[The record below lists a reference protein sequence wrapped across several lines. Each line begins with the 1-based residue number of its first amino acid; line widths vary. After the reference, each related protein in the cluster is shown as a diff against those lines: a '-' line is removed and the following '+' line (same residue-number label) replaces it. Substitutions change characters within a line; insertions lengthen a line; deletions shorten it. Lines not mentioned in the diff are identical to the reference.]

1 MIKDIIK
8 YGEAEVLY
16 KNKKILSQKPKL
28 YNLFWETTLRCN
40 AQCKHCGS
48 KAGGK
53 NRNEDELTK
62 EEIQKALLDI
72 SKKYNAEEILINVTG
87 GEPLLR
93 EDVFEVMEY
102 AHKLKYMWG
111 MTTNGILID
120 EKIIEK
126 MKKTG
131 MSTISISIDGLEK
144 THDEFRNVK
153 GSYNKIIENIKK
165 IKEADFL
172 DFLQVTT
179 VVNRTNLNEIEQIY
193 DEIKK
198 LNIDSWRILTI
209 DPIGRAK
216 ENKELLLKPEEYKI
230 VLNFI
235 KEKRKKEKMDIS
247 YGCSHFLGIKYEK
260 ETRKHMFFC
269 TSGFSTA
276 SILYNGDIYVC
287 PNVERRKELVQG
299 NIKRDNFIDIW
310 ENKFKFFRDFNS
322 RKNKECEKCS
332 DWKYCLGDSLHTW
345 NFEEQKPKIC
355 LKKILEGEQDV
366 K

>member
-1 MIKDIIK
+1 MIKEIIK
-8 YGEAEVLY
+8 YGEAEILY
-16 KNKKILSQKPKL
+16 KNKEILSRKPKL

-40 AQCKHCGS
+40 AKCKHCGS
-48 KAGGK
+48 KAGEKGK
-53 NRNEDELTK
+53 AEDELTK

-72 SKKYNAEEILINVTG
+72 SKKYNAEEILISVTG

-120 EKIIEK
+120 EKVIEK
-126 MKKTG
+126 MKKSG
-131 MSTISISIDGLEK
+131 MNTISISIDGLEK

-153 GSYNKIIENIKK
+153 GSYKKIIENIKK
-165 IKEADFL
+165 IKEANFL
-172 DFLQVTT
+172 EFLQVTT
-179 VVNRTNLNEIEQIY
+179 VINKTNLNELEKIY

-198 LNIDSWRILTI
+198 INIDSWRILSI
-209 DPIGRAK
+209 DPIGRAI
-216 ENKELLLKPEEYKI
+216 ENKELLLNPEEYKI
-230 VLNFI
+230 LLNFI
-235 KEKRKKEKMDIS
+235 KEKRKKEKFDIS
-247 YGCSHFLGIKYEK
+247 YGCSHFLGMKYEK
-260 ETRKHMFFC
+260 ETRSHMFFC

-299 NIKRDNFIDIW
+299 NIRKENFVDVW
-310 ENKFKFFRDFNS
+310 ENKFEIFRDFNN
-322 RKNKECEKCS
+322 RKNKECEQCS

-345 NFEEQKPKIC
+345 DFEKQKPKIC
-355 LKKILEGEQDV
+355 MKKILEEN
-366 K
+366 